1 MSVQLLMVLSASGVA
16 SAHRYTEVATSPVEY
31 FNRVLL
37 NANHSMKA
45 IQFQQPGEPASV
57 LASLD
62 IESPVPRPGEVLVR
76 MLSTPVNPSD
86 LMYIRGRYTIPAAC
100 PATPG
105 FEGVGI
111 VEASGGGLR
120 GRLMMNRRVVVPNRR
135 GGNWAEY
142 AVVPSSEVVPVS
154 KDLTNDQAATF
165 FVNPATAWVMTRE
178 VLKVPNGQWLI
189 QTAAGSALGRMIIR
203 LGHATGFKTFNIVRR
218 ESTAEE
224 LRRLGADHVEV
235 FDELKNTPEELSAAI
250 RKTISVTGA
259 GAEYAIDAVGGATG
273 SALVQCLG
281 PKGRMLSYG
290 TLSNQP
296 LVINP
301 RVLLTNSSRIEG
313 FWLGSYMSSV
323 SLPFKLRLVYRLTQL
338 IQAGVLSTE
347 IAETY
352 TLDQIHD
359 AVKAAEDSLVSGKV
373 LLKIAD

>member
-1 MSVQLLMVLSASGVA
+1 
-16 SAHRYTEVATSPVEY
+16 
-31 FNRVLL
+31 
-37 NANHSMKA
+37 
-45 IQFQQPGEPASV
+45 
-57 LASLD
+57 
-62 IESPVPRPGEVLVR
+62 
-76 MLSTPVNPSD
+76 
-86 LMYIRGRYTIPAAC
+86 
-100 PATPG
+100 
-105 FEGVGI
+105 
-111 VEASGGGLR
+111 
-120 GRLMMNRRVVVPNRR
+120 MMNRRVVVLNRR

-142 AVVPSSEVVPVS
+142 AVVPSSEVVPIS

-178 VLKVPNGQWLI
+178 VLNIPNGQWLI

-224 LRRLGADHVEV
+224 LRHLGADHVEV
-235 FDELKNTPEELSAAI
+235 FDESKNTPEELNAAI

-273 SALVQCLG
+273 SALIQCLG
-281 PKGRMLSYG
+281 SKGRMLAYG

-301 RVLLTNSSRIEG
+301 RILLTSSSRIEG
-313 FWLGSYMSSV
+313 FWLGSYMSSA
-323 SLPFKLRLVYRLTQL
+323 SLPFKLRLVYRLTKL

-347 IAETY
+347 ISQTY

-359 AVKAAEDSLVSGKV
+359 AVQAAENSSVSGKV

>member
-1 MSVQLLMVLSASGVA
+1 
-16 SAHRYTEVATSPVEY
+16 
-31 FNRVLL
+31 
-37 NANHSMKA
+37 MKA

-57 LASLD
+57 LASSD
-62 IESPVPRPGEVLVR
+62 IERPVPRPGEVLVR

-111 VEASGGGLR
+111 VEASGGGVR
-120 GRLMMNRRVVVPNRR
+120 GRLMMNRRVVVLNRR

-142 AVVPSSEVVPVS
+142 AVVPSSEIVPVS
-154 KDLTNDQAATF
+154 NNLSIDQAATF

-203 LGHATGFKTFNIVRR
+203 LGQATGFRTFNIVRR

-235 FDELKNTPEELSAAI
+235 FDESKNTPEELSASI
-250 RKTISVTGA
+250 RRTISVTGA

-273 SALVQCLG
+273 SALIQCLG
-281 PKGRMLSYG
+281 SKGRMLSYG

-301 RVLLTNSSRIEG
+301 RILLKNSSRVEG

-323 SLPFKLRLVYRLTQL
+323 SLPFKLRLVYRLTKL
-338 IQAGVLSTE
+338 IQEGVLSTE
-347 IAETY
+347 IAQRFTM
-352 TLDQIHD
+352 DQILD
-359 AVKAAEDSLVSGKV
+359 AVKAAEDSSVSGKV